1 MLRRFAAYVERHF
14 GLRQRVAALRDGR
27 VRPQIALATVW
38 LSVFAMFTLRVRSF
52 NALEQELRRP
62 QRVESWVG
70 PGRKPSADTLGRVLG
85 KASRADL
92 RALLTTGNRRAWRA
106 KAIHRRP
113 GETYRVLAVDGHELW
128 ASRARCCAHCLQREV
143 TVNGTPV
150 VEYYHRVV
158 VAQWVGVT
166 PPALADFELVHPGE
180 GEVVAARRL
189 VARVV
194 QTYGRLIDVLTADA
208 LYLEAPFIRAVLDAG
223 KHVVVVMNQEAR
235 ELYQDAERLR
245 ALVPAVGRVDQD
257 GARTTRLWDLPD
269 LATFT
274 TLGRPVRV
282 VWAEEQTQR
291 RQRVGGQW
299 KERVEAHTWVWVTDL
314 PRAAVPAATIQRWGH
329 DRWDLEN
336 RGFNE
341 LVTLWHMD
349 HCFVHDVG
357 AVEALLLTLALAFL
371 TTYLFYERNLKPA
384 GRRHL
389 TRLALAG
396 RLLEDLAVLAGATAW
411 PSARAP

>member
-1 MLRRFAAYVERHF
+1 MERHF
-14 GLRQRVAALRDGR
+14 EFQRRVAALRDRR
-27 VRPQIALATVW
+27 VRPQIATATVW
-38 LSVFAMFTLRVRSF
+38 LCVFAMFVLRQPSF
-52 NALEQELRRP
+52 HALEQELRRP
-62 QRVESWVG
+62 RRWESWVG
-70 PGRKPSADTLGRVLG
+70 PGRKPSAETLGRVLSG
-85 KASRADL
+85 LEREEL
-92 RALLTTGNRRAWRA
+92 RAWVATATRRAWRA
-106 KAIHRRP
+106 KAIHRRWR
-113 GETYRVLAVDGHELW
+113 GETYRVVAVDGHELW
-128 ASRARCCAHCLQREV
+128 ASRARCCPHCLQREV
-143 TVNGTPV
+143 TVNGTTV

-166 PPALADFELVHPGE
+166 PPALADFEMVRPKE

-194 QTYGRLIDVLTADA
+194 KTYGRLVDVITADA
-208 LYLEAPFIRAVLDAG
+208 LYLEAPFIQVVLEAG

-245 ALVPAVGRVDQD
+245 ALVPAVVRVDQD
-257 GARTTRLWDLPD
+257 GARTTRMWDLPE

-291 RQRVGGQW
+291 RQRVGGRWQ
-299 KERVEAHTWVWVTDL
+299 ERVEAHTWVWVTDL
-314 PRAAVPAATIQRWGH
+314 PVAAVPATTIQRWGH
-329 DRWDLEN
+329 ARWDVEN

-341 LVTLWHMD
+341 LVNLWHMD
-349 HCFVHDVG
+349 HCFVHDLG

-384 GRRHL
+384 ARRHL

-396 RLLEDLAVLAGATAW
+396 WLFEDFAVLAGATAW
-411 PSARAP
+411 PIARAP